1 MHHGEPFNTPFVQA
15 GQYSLSSGEHR
26 LSMTHT
32 ILGIPHGSV
41 LHNDYQHT
49 LRPDACL
56 ACQQE
61 VNAGGQVVREI
72 LDRQPQRWRFCSSET
87 LSLQAMGR
95 EKFDPAAHE
104 QWSLL
109 DIVH

>member
-1 MHHGEPFNTPFVQA
+1 MHHGEPCNTPFVQA
-15 GQYSLSSGEHR
+15 GQYSLSPAEHL
-26 LSMTHT
+26 LSITQT
-32 ILGIPHGSV
+32 ILGVPHSSL
-41 LHNDYQHT
+41 LHNDYQDT
-49 LRPDACL
+49 PCPDACL

-61 VNAGGQVVREI
+61 VNASGQVVREI

-87 LSLQAMGR
+87 LSLQAMDGNS
-95 EKFDPAAHE
+95 FDPAAHE